1 MIATSDLIVPRE
13 FLESANMSED
23 EMRIDLAVHL
33 YATRR
38 LSMGK
43 AKKLAGLDLF
53 SFQKEMAKRDVY
65 LNYDVEE
72 LKKDIETMERLRPK
86 LDHDRS

>member
-1 MIATSDLIVPRE
+1 MIATSDLVVPKE
-13 FLESANMSED
+13 FLVSAGMSED

-43 AKKLAGLDLF
+43 AKELAGLDLI
-53 SFQKEMAKRDVY
+53 SFQGELRKRDVY
-65 LNYDVEE
+65 LNITPDDVKHDVETLRRI
-72 LKKDIETMERLRPK
+72 LK
-86 LDHDRS
+86 

>member
-1 MIATSDLIVPRE
+1 MIATSDLIVPKE
-13 FLESANMSED
+13 FLDSAKMSED

-43 AKKLAGLDLF
+43 ARRLAGLDLI
-53 SFQKEMAKRDVY
+53 SFQKEMAKRDVN

-72 LKKDIETMERLRPK
+72 FRKDLETLEILRPK
-86 LDHDRS
+86 LNHDRS

>member
-1 MIATSDLIVPRE
+1 MIATSDLVVPKE
-13 FLESANMSED
+13 FLDSAKMSED
-23 EMRIDLAVHL
+23 EMRTDLAVHL

-43 AKKLAGLDLF
+43 ARRLAGLDLI

-65 LNYDVEE
+65 INYDVED
-72 LKKDIETMERLRPK
+72 L
-86 LDHDRS
+86 HDDMKTLGLVIRK

>member
-1 MIATSDLIVPRE
+1 MIATSDLIVPKE
-13 FLESANMSED
+13 FLDSAKMSED

-43 AKKLAGLDLF
+43 AKELAGLDLI
-53 SFQKEMAKRDVY
+53 SFQGELKKRNVY
-65 LNYDVEE
+65 LNITSDDVLHDVE
-72 LKKDIETMERLRPK
+72 TLRRM
-86 LDHDRS
+86 LE

>member
-1 MIATSDLIVPRE
+1 MIATSDLVVPKE
-13 FLESANMSED
+13 YLESAKMSED

-43 AKKLAGLDLF
+43 AKQLAELDLI
-53 SFQKEMAKRDVY
+53 SFQKELAKRDVY
-65 LNYDVEE
+65 INYDVDDLHDDMKALGLE
-72 LKKDIETMERLRPK
+72 LKK
-86 LDHDRS
+86 